1 MVHVFLAVVFFGV
14 IEQRPPAVLAYF
26 TSVEACHQQ
35 ARRMNAME
43 PVLKG
48 SDMKALGAEA
58 VCLKVDRPVL

>member
-1 MVHVFLAVVFFGV
+1 MVHVFLAVVFFSV

>member
-1 MVHVFLAVVFFGV
+1 MVHFFLAVVFFGV

-26 TSVEACHQQ
+26 TSAEACYSQ

-43 PVLKG
+43 PILKG

-58 VCLKVDRPVL
+58 VCLKVDRAPL